1 MVLLMLAA
9 VLAALPSARGE
20 EAVGGDN
27 PPAEL
32 LPPDTELEA
41 AGARIGSIKIETG
54 QIFDVNDPREN
65 YGIYLLANRLHRRTR
80 VSVIRAELLF
90 HEGQPYRRQA
100 LEETERNLRQLG
112 FLHEPQVRPVRYHDG
127 QVDIEVSANDVWT
140 LQLGPS
146 YGRSGGTSTSSFEVQ
161 DNNLL
166 GYGKTLAIGIGK
178 DVDRTGVYFSWRDP
192 NVGGSRWRD
201 SIYWTDSSDGFA
213 RGVDVWR
220 PFYSLATR
228 WAGGFSVAQSHWSN
242 SRYMLGERYDEYD
255 SRTQYA
261 DLYLGWS
268 QGLKGS
274 FTHRY
279 TLGLRQDES
288 RFAPSPDGATLG
300 PVPADRVL
308 RYPYLRY
315 DLITDAFRKTQNRD
329 QIGRTEDQ
337 QFGLNVT
344 LIGGWADRSWGADRD
359 ALIFNSAFSYGLE
372 FTDNQDFFASLSAN
386 GRLESGTTTDT
397 RVHTEASWYWI
408 TSLNTLLHVRGAY
421 DTGYRLDLDH
431 YFELGGNNGLR
442 GYPLRYQ
449 EGERRAIAKIE
460 ERVYTK
466 WSLWRLFDLGGAVF
480 FDIGRTYGSNPIGAP
495 QLGWLKDAGVGLRLG
510 NSRSS
515 LGNVIHIDL
524 AMPINAPSDIS
535 GLQLLV
541 TTEATF

>member
-1 MVLLMLAA
+1 
-9 VLAALPSARGE
+9 
-20 EAVGGDN
+20 
-27 PPAEL
+27 
-32 LPPDTELEA
+32 
-41 AGARIGSIKIETG
+41 
-54 QIFDVNDPREN
+54 
-65 YGIYLLANRLHRRTR
+65 
-80 VSVIRAELLF
+80 
-90 HEGQPYRRQA
+90 
-100 LEETERNLRQLG
+100 
-112 FLHEPQVRPVRYHDG
+112 
-127 QVDIEVSANDVWT
+127 
-140 LQLGPS
+140 
-146 YGRSGGTSTSSFEVQ
+146 
-161 DNNLL
+161 
-166 GYGKTLAIGIGK
+166 
-178 DVDRTGVYFSWRDP
+178 
-192 NVGGSRWRD
+192 
-201 SIYWTDSSDGFA
+201 
-213 RGVDVWR
+213 
-220 PFYSLATR
+220 
-228 WAGGFSVAQSHWSN
+228 
-242 SRYMLGERYDEYD
+242 
-255 SRTQYA
+255 
-261 DLYLGWS
+261 
-268 QGLKGS
+268 
-274 FTHRY
+274 
-279 TLGLRQDES
+279 
-288 RFAPSPDGATLG
+288 
-300 PVPADRVL
+300 VL

-337 QFGLNVT
+337 QFGLNAT

-359 ALIFNSAFSYGLE
+359 ALIFNSAISYGLE
-372 FTDNQDFFASLSAN
+372 LARDQDLFASLSAN
-386 GRLESGTTTDT
+386 GRLESGTATDT

-524 AMPINAPSDIS
+524 AMPINAPPDIS

-541 TTEATF
+541 VTEATF